1 MYDTALLFKSKN
13 ILYISEMWT
22 FTPLLIHKV
31 QYIYLLE
38 TKMWI
43 ETWLHDL
50 IAVILTDHTIAKWE
64 KRMYFQ
70 LQLTQY
76 TSVSINAWERH

>member
-1 MYDTALLFKSKN
+1 MCVVLCSCKSKN
-13 ILYISEMWT
+13 ILYVSEMWT
-22 FTPLLIHKV
+22 FNPLLIHKV
-31 QYIYLLE
+31 HLLE

-64 KRMYFQ
+64 KRMY
-70 LQLTQY
+70 LQLHLTTQY